1 MFDAEAPSDLLLR
14 PQVGA
19 VAATRLTVEALSRSA
34 THSFAKAPCAEL
46 VLLAGL
52 GVEGDAHCGAT
63 DQHLFLGKPNPPP
76 NLRQLHLFP
85 GELMDAM
92 RALGFAMEPGAIGE
106 NVVTRGVDLLSLPLD
121 AALRFP
127 SGARVRL
134 TGRRTPCRLVDRLG
148 KGLMKA
154 LGGDGAWGERPIAG
168 VMSVVETGG
177 RIALGDTAEIEWPRE
192 PHRTLPGI

>member
-1 MFDAEAPSDLLLR
+1 MFDAEANAAWGPE
-14 PQVGA
+14 
-19 VAATRLTVEALSRSA
+19 VAAAPPPRLLVESLSRSA
-34 THSFAKAPCAEL
+34 THSFTKSPCTSL
-46 VLLAGL
+46 TLLAGL

-92 RALGFAMEPGAIGE
+92 RALGFAMTPGAIGE
-106 NVVTRGVDLLSLPLD
+106 NVVTRGVDLLALPLN
-121 AALRFP
+121 AELAFA

-148 KGLMKA
+148 KGLMRA

-168 VMSVVETGG
+168 VMAIVLAGG
-177 RIALGDTAEIEWPRE
+177 AVSLGDAAEIHLPPL
-192 PHRTLPGI
+192 PHQGLPGL

>member
-1 MFDAEAPSDLLLR
+1 MFDAEATSAGHPD
-14 PQVGA
+14 
-19 VAATRLTVEALSRSA
+19 VAFAPLSSLVVASLSRSPA
-34 THSFAKAPCAEL
+34 HSFAKTPCASL
-46 VLLAGL
+46 NLLAGL
-52 GVEGDAHCGAT
+52 GVEGDAHCGAR

-106 NVVTRGVDLLSLPLD
+106 NVVTRGVDLLAQPLHTEL
-121 AALRFP
+121 AFR

-168 VMSVVETGG
+168 HSSQPALATPVEPMNDSVGARRG
-177 RIALGDTAEIEWPRE
+177 PMLRP
-192 PHRTLPGI
+192 